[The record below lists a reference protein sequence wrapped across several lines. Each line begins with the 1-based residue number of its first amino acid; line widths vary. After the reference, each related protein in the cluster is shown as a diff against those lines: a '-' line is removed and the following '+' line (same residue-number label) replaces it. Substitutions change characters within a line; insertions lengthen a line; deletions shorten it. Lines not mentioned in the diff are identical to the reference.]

1 MENNIKNLSS
11 FGFSNYQLDKSGRL
25 YKPAPTIKEIKR
37 DSLNRFYL
45 IDDCGN
51 EKRITLKKLYKQV
64 FDKEFCIDEIENLS
78 GEEWKEIEN
87 TKGKYFVSNYGR
99 IKSFCGYNAII
110 LKPYTNE
117 KGYLIVKINSK
128 NIKIHQVVAFAFCEN
143 KYKGTETKIEIHHK
157 NTNRQDNK
165 ADNLLIVSVKE
176 HHKIHSEKETADN
189 E

>member
-1 MENNIKNLSS
+1 MKSITINLSS
-11 FGFSNYQLDKSGRL
+11 FGFNNYSLSIKGEL
-25 YKPAPTIKEIKR
+25 FKEPARKEIKA
-37 DSLNRFYL
+37 DKLNRLYL
-45 IDDCGN
+45 VDNSGR
-51 EKRITLKKLYKQV
+51 EHRTTLKKLYKKV
-64 FDKEFCIDEIENLS
+64 FNKEFCVDCIQNLS

-99 IKSFCGYNAII
+99 IKSYCGYKAII
-110 LKPYTNE
+110 LKPYINE

-128 NIKIHQVVAFAFCEN
+128 NIKIHQIVAFAFCEN

-165 ADNLLIVSVKE
+165 AENLQIVSVKE
-176 HHKIHSEKETADN
+176 HHKIHSKKETTDN